1 MTMPNYLTAVISGP
15 TPQSEPLFGR
25 ADEMVRNSAGGAV
38 FPVDDWKRVERFLI
52 LGSEGGSYYATERE
66 LALENAEAVL
76 RAIESDGLRVV
87 RLIVKIS
94 DAGRAPK
101 NDPALFALAL
111 AASAGDDRTKRAAL
125 RALPIVA
132 RTGTHLFRFA
142 EYVDSMR
149 GWGRGLRSAVADWYL
164 AKPVSERAYQM
175 AKYRRRE
182 GWSHRDLLR
191 LTHPK
196 AEGARDA
203 LFGWATQGRLEEGR
217 WAELRLLEGFERMQ
231 KEGTVEG
238 AVRLIA
244 DYGLTREMVPTHFLR
259 SPQVWEALFERM
271 PMTALVRNLGVMT
284 RIGLIEPFSS
294 FTRRAVERLGD
305 RQALRKARLHPVN
318 VLAALRT
325 YAAGHG
331 LRGRGE
337 WEPVAPVVDALDD
350 AFYASFEN
358 APTTGKRFYLALDVS
373 GSMGVGQVSGIFGLT
388 PRSAAAAMA
397 MTIART
403 EPQYTFAAF
412 SHQLERLSIR
422 ATDSL
427 TEVMRLTSRLPFG
440 ATDASLPMRTALDQ
454 GLGVDVFVVLTD
466 SETWAG
472 REHPSEALV
481 RYREKTGVPAKLI
494 VVAMTSN
501 GFTIADPEDAGML
514 DVVGFDTATPQVMAD
529 FAGE

>member
-1 MTMPNYLTAVISGP
+1 MSNYLTALISGP
-15 TPQSEPLFGR
+15 TPQSEALLGR
-25 ADEMVRNSAGGAV
+25 AGEMVRNSAGGFV
-38 FPVDDWKRVERFLI
+38 FPVDAWKRVERFLI
-52 LGSEGGSYYATERE
+52 LGSEGGSYYASERA
-66 LALENAEAVL
+66 LTLENAESVL
-76 RAIESDGLRVV
+76 GAIESDGLRLV

-149 GWGRGLRSAVADWYL
+149 GWGRGLRSAVAAWYL

-175 AKYRRRE
+175 AKYRQRE
-182 GWSHRDLLR
+182 
-191 LTHPK
+191 
-196 AEGARDA
+196 
-203 LFGWATQGRLEEGR
+203 R

-231 KEGTVEG
+231 KEGTVDG

-271 PMTALVRNLGVMT
+271 PMTAFVRNLGVMT

-294 FTRRAVERLGD
+294 FTRRAVERLSD

-325 YAAGHG
+325 YAVGRG

-337 WEPVAPVVDALDD
+337 WEPVAPVVDALDN

-358 APTTGKRFYLALDVS
+358 APITGKRFYLALDVS
-373 GSMGVGQVSGIFGLT
+373 GSMGRGEVSGIFGLT

-403 EPQYTFAAF
+403 EPQYTIGAF
-412 SHQLERLSIR
+412 SHRLERLSIR

-427 TEVMRLTSRLPFG
+427 TAVMRLTSRLPFG

-472 REHPSEALV
+472 QEHPSEALA
-481 RYREKTGVPAKLI
+481 RYRDKTGVPAKLI

-501 GFTIADPEDAGML
+501 GFSIADPEDAGML
-514 DVVGFDTATPQVMAD
+514 DVVGFDAATPQVMAD
-529 FAGE
+529 FAAE